1 MIKAIIVDDEPLS
14 ISNLIYVLKS
24 VAPDIE
30 IIYTSNDP
38 EEALPKIEE
47 LRPDLVFLDI
57 EMPYMNG
64 FLLYDKISGK
74 KPLVVFVTAFDEYAV
89 MAFKINAVDYLLK
102 PLDIDL
108 IQETIQRVKER
119 LSLDKN
125 SDIEQIVLKTIHS
138 LKNRLSIS
146 TTEGVKFVDF
156 NDVIYISSDNSY
168 TTFHL
173 ESTDKKIIASKGLKE
188 YEAKLPYNFVRIH
201 HQHIVNTEYI
211 DSYLKGRGGKVLL
224 KNGIEL
230 DVSQRKKDSLFRDFI

>member
-14 ISNLIYVLKS
+14 ISNLMHVLKS

-38 EEALPKIEE
+38 QEALPKIEE

-57 EMPYMNG
+57 EMPYLNG
-64 FLLYDKISGK
+64 FLLYDKITGK

-108 IQETIQRVKER
+108 LEETIHRVKER
-119 LSLDKN
+119 LKTDVNPDLG
-125 SDIEQIVLKTIHS
+125 QIILNTIQSVKSKLKIATS
-138 LKNRLSIS
+138 
-146 TTEGVKFVDF
+146 EGLKFVDF
-156 NDVIYISSDNSY
+156 NDIIYISSDNSY
-168 TTFHL
+168 TIFNL
-173 ESTDKKIIASKGLKE
+173 NSTDKKIMASKNLSHFE
-188 YEAKLPYNFVRIH
+188 DILPQNFVRIH
-201 HQHIVNTEYI
+201 HQHIVNTDYI

-230 DVSQRKKDSLFRDFI
+230 EVSQRKKDSLFRD